1 MKYGIFKIGSDICL
15 IAYDTYEQAL
25 ERIQNSNE
33 YEIREIT
40 DTSKVRLW

>member
-15 IAYDTYEQAL
+15 ITYDTYEQAL

-33 YEIREIT
+33 YEIREII

>member
-1 MKYGIFKIGSDICL
+1 MKYGIYRIGSDICL
-15 IAYDTYEQAL
+15 ITYDNYEDAL

-33 YEIREIT
+33 YEIKEID